1 MADAK
6 PSPPVLDAAAIA
18 RLAPSALFS
27 MQGRTA
33 LVTGAAGGIGRW
45 LAAGLG
51 AAGAAVVVSDI
62 EGAALGDVAA
72 ALRAAGIEATA
83 VVADLADETAPDAL
97 VDAAVE
103 AFGGLHVVVNNAA
116 VNRRGP
122 ILDMDGA
129 TWDRI
134 TRLDLRAPYFL
145 SQRAARRMIEQGD
158 GGSIVSISS
167 VNAQYGL
174 EQVSVYGPA
183 KAALSQLMRVMA
195 LEWAPHG
202 IRANAIAPGFMDTPL
217 AAPVWAD
224 PDVHRWILNR
234 VPAERPGRPDELIGA
249 CLLLAS
255 EAGSFITGQTLVVD
269 GGVLAGGRWFT
280 PDR

>member
-1 MADAK
+1 MADAR
-6 PSPPVLDAAAIA
+6 PSPPALDAAAIA

-27 MQGRTA
+27 LRGRTA
-33 LVTGAAGGIGRW
+33 LVTGGAGGIGSE
-45 LAAGLG
+45 LVKGMV

>member
-6 PSPPVLDAAAIA
+6 PSPPALDAAAIA

-27 MQGRTA
+27 LRGRTA

-116 VNRRGP
+116 VNRR
-122 ILDMDGA
+122 
-129 TWDRI
+129 
-134 TRLDLRAPYFL
+134 
-145 SQRAARRMIEQGD
+145 
-158 GGSIVSISS
+158 
-167 VNAQYGL
+167 
-174 EQVSVYGPA
+174 
-183 KAALSQLMRVMA
+183 
-195 LEWAPHG
+195 
-202 IRANAIAPGFMDTPL
+202 
-217 AAPVWAD
+217 
-224 PDVHRWILNR
+224 
-234 VPAERPGRPDELIGA
+234 
-249 CLLLAS
+249 
-255 EAGSFITGQTLVVD
+255 
-269 GGVLAGGRWFT
+269 
-280 PDR
+280 

>member
-1 MADAK
+1 MADAR
-6 PSPPVLDAAAIA
+6 PSPPALDAAAIA

-27 MQGRTA
+27 LRGRTA
-33 LVTGAAGGIGRW
+33 LVT
-45 LAAGLG
+45 
-51 AAGAAVVVSDI
+51 GAAVVVSDI

-122 ILDMDGA
+122 ILEMDGA
-129 TWDRI
+129 TWDLI

-234 VPAERPGRPDELIGA
+234 VPAERPGRPDELIG
-249 CLLLAS
+249 
-255 EAGSFITGQTLVVD
+255 
-269 GGVLAGGRWFT
+269 
-280 PDR
+280 